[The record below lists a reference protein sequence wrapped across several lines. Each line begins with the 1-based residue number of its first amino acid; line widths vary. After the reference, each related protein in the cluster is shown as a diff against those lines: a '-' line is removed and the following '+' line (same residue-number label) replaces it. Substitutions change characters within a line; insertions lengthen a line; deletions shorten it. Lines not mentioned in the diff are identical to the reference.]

1 MTLTWKFLLQFDFS
15 KPLPNQRSS
24 ETIQKYNNF
33 KKLNKDICSYIKNKY
48 LNNCDYCI
56 IKNDFPYDTEKDV
69 KHYILWIKDSF
80 LENINKR
87 DIEDLIQKKMLELE
101 YSNYIYFENHI
112 SVQTVPD
119 IKHFQIFYK
128 K

>member
-1 MTLTWKFLLQFDFS
+1 
-15 KPLPNQRSS
+15 
-24 ETIQKYNNF
+24 
-33 KKLNKDICSYIKNKY
+33 
-48 LNNCDYCI
+48 
-56 IKNDFPYDTEKDV
+56 
-69 KHYILWIKDSF
+69 
-80 LENINKR
+80 
-87 DIEDLIQKKMLELE
+87 MLELE